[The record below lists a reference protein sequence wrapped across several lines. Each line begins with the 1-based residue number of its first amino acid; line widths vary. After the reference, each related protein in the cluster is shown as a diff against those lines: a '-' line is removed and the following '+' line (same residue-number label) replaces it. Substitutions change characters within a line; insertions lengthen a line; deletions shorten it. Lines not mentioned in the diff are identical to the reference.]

1 MSSQARRRA
10 PHTSGSWTESGGCGT
25 KFTVT
30 ATIVS
35 MHVVGFD

>member
-10 PHTSGSWTESGGCGT
+10 PHTSGSWTESGDCGT